1 MSDFTKTIK
10 IIPEQVSPFQ
20 ELRSSAILRILQE
33 MAVEHTESLGYPR
46 SVTNEKGVIWV
57 VAKQHVDIKRLPTYG
72 EIITVS
78 TYPHKPMHV
87 LFPRTYEFRDEKG
100 EVIITAQSIWA
111 LIDIKERKMVNP
123 VDYDINVPDMS
134 EGRKFNM
141 PLSNRIP
148 FDLEGGGE
156 IVAQY
161 SFCDINGHINNT
173 CYLDIAENLMP
184 IEFLKD
190 HRLKGIDIKYAHEVP
205 LGSKLPVKF
214 GLKDNSYYFVNEAF
228 QLELKY

>member
-33 MAVEHTESLGYPR
+33 MAAEHTELLGYPR
-46 SVTNEKGVIWV
+46 SVTNEKGIIWV

-72 EIITVS
+72 EKITVS
-78 TYPHKPMHV
+78 TYPHKLMHV
-87 LFPRTYEFRDEKG
+87 LFPRTYEFRDESG
-100 EVIITAQSIWA
+100 ELIISAQSIWT
-111 LIDIKERKMVNP
+111 LIDINKRKMVNP
-123 VDYDINVPDMS
+123 ADYDINIPDMS
-134 EGRKFNM
+134 DGRKFNM
-141 PLSNRIP
+141 PLSNAIP
-148 FDLEGGGE
+148 FDLNQEGE
-156 IVAQY
+156 IKAEY

-184 IEFLKD
+184 IDFLRD
-190 HRLKGIDIKYAHEVP
+190 HRLKEFTIKYIHEVP
-205 LGSKLPVKF
+205 LGAKMPIKF
-214 GLKDNSYYFVNEAF
+214 DLKDNTYYFVNEAF